1 MCKINSLFKTTEFE
15 EAAMEEDDDDDP
27 DQAEESDDDE
37 EDGNNGTGYGEAGSC
52 IFVFEKTFYIHSSYH
67 FWSQNVT

>member
-1 MCKINSLFKTTEFE
+1 
-15 EAAMEEDDDDDP
+15 MEEDDDDDP

-52 IFVFEKTFYIHSSYH
+52 IFGFEQNFSIHSSTAK
-67 FWSQNVT
+67 SQNSGFLIF

>member
-1 MCKINSLFKTTEFE
+1 
-15 EAAMEEDDDDDP
+15 MEEDDDDDP